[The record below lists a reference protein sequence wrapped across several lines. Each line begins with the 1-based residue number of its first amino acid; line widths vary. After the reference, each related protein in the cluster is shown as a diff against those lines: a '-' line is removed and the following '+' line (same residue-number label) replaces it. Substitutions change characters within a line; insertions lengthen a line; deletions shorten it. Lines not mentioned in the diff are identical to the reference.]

1 MWGNAIVAG
10 LKRLWQSGFPAY
22 TQNLHPTSEA
32 VCPIAVTMRRMQLRG
47 ETQQQAFQ
55 RLQIL
60 RAQIAVTNK
69 FNPRRADL
77 ESQARQ
83 AVRVIFSE
91 GRKHG

>member
-10 LKRLWQSGFPAY
+10 LKRLWQSDCRVSTPNLPQTSAAGCGFA
-22 TQNLHPTSEA
+22 LHT
-32 VCPIAVTMRRMQLRG
+32 RRMQLRD

-55 RLQIL
+55 RLQSL

-83 AVRVIFSE
+83 AVKVIFSE
-91 GRKHG
+91 GVKK

>member
-1 MWGNAIVAG
+1 MWGNAIVAAW
-10 LKRLWQSGFPAY
+10 KRLWQSDSQVSTPSSPQTSAAGCGSA
-22 TQNLHPTSEA
+22 LHT
-32 VCPIAVTMRRMQLRG
+32 RRMQSRA

-55 RLQIL
+55 RLQSL

-91 GRKHG
+91 GVNK

>member
-10 LKRLWQSGFPAY
+10 LKRLWQSDCRGY
-22 TQNLHPTSEA
+22 TLSSPQKSAAVYGSALHT
-32 VCPIAVTMRRMQLRG
+32 RRMQLRA

-55 RLQIL
+55 RLQSL
-60 RAQIAVTNK
+60 RAQIAVINK

-83 AVRVIFSE
+83 AVKVIFSD
-91 GRKHG
+91 GVKK